1 MQNKRIN
8 IVLLLLPLLLV
19 SCHPVLDRKFSELDR
34 ELKKSGSYM
43 SDFRH
48 RADSLESILSS
59 GSLGDSSKW
68 ELCYLLYSS
77 FTHINL
83 DSTARYC
90 SELERYACDDDL
102 RMRTEACRLNCLRL
116 SGDIEEMGKVQG
128 LDAMKVAPEFLSDW
142 YFLLQRSYDKVYDSL
157 AVHYMNEAI
166 SSDAVSFAMK
176 ARMRGLICVRTRD
189 NEGTV
194 KQFQKVYELSETYHM
209 KAMAAFNLARAYS
222 RMGDDDSA
230 AFWMAE
236 AAINDIKVP
245 CKEYASLSELSLMLI
260 RSGHYRRASSYLNTS
275 MRDAIGGQWNSNVF
289 NYAEGQIAVANALKH
304 STDVMS
310 VFIAL
315 LVLLVLGML
324 FMYMRVLRQKQE
336 LHRVNGLIREMNVR
350 LADEGKIKEAYL
362 FKYMGLAVEY
372 LGKEEAYRHD
382 LRTALKEEG
391 VDGVKAMLRAPE
403 KRNVYRDFYEKF
415 DITFRKLYPDFVSKV
430 NLLLKEDARFSEELP
445 FCTDLR
451 ILATLRL
458 GFRESK
464 QIAAFL
470 NVPVTSVYSR
480 RSAMRRSA
488 ACDRDEFEEKV
499 REII

>member
-8 IVLLLLPLLLV
+8 TVLLLLPLLLI
-19 SCHPVLDRKFSELDR
+19 SCRPSLDRKFSELDR
-34 ELKKSGSYM
+34 ELKRADAYM

-48 RADSLESILSS
+48 RADSLEGELR
-59 GSLGDSSKW
+59 LDAPDSVKW
-68 ELCYLLYSS
+68 GICYELFSS
-77 FTHINL
+77 FLHISL
-83 DSTARYC
+83 DSANVYC
-90 SELERYACDDDL
+90 ADLERYAVNDDL
-102 RMRTEACRLNCLRL
+102 RMRTAACRLNCLRL
-116 SGDIEEMGKVQG
+116 SGDIVEMGDVQG
-128 LDAMKVAPEFLSDW
+128 LDASKVAPEFCSDW
-142 YFLLQRSYDKVYDSL
+142 YFLLQRAYDKVYDSL

-166 SSDAVSFAMK
+166 ASEDVDPAMK
-176 ARMRGLICVRTRD
+176 ARMRGLICIRARD

-194 KQFQKVYELSETYHM
+194 RQFHEVYGLSESCHM
-209 KAMAAFNLARAYS
+209 KAMASFNLSRAYS
-222 RMGDDDSA
+222 RMGDTDKA
-230 AFWMAE
+230 IFWMAE
-236 AAINDIKVP
+236 AAVNDIKVP

-260 RSGHYRRASSYLNTS
+260 RGGDYRRASTYLNIS

-289 NYAEGQIAVANALKH
+289 NYAEGQIAIANALRH
-304 STDVMS
+304 SADVMT
-310 VFIAL
+310 VFIVL

-324 FMYMRVLRQKQE
+324 FMYMRVLRQKRE

-350 LADEGKIKEAYL
+350 LTDEGKIKEAYL

-382 LRTALKEEG
+382 LRKALKEEG
-391 VDGVKAMLRAPE
+391 VDGVKAMLRAPGQ
-403 KRNVYRDFYEKF
+403 RNLYRDFYEKF
-415 DITFRKLYPDFVSKV
+415 DITFQKLYPDFVSKV
-430 NLLLKEDARFSEELP
+430 NLLLKEEARFSDAVP

-470 NVPVTSVYSR
+470 NVPVTSIYSR